1 MRQFFEEGD
10 LLVAE
15 VQSFFADGAMS
26 LHTRSLTYG
35 KVSRGRRSSVS
46 KTHATA
52 QLRNGQLVCV
62 PPTLIRR
69 LKSHFVSLPCNVD
82 LILGLNGYIWV
93 SKHIKQNRKPGEEGL
108 DAESVY
114 SNQNEVSTYPRKV
127 HKLSYPISTFFKAID
142 GPTRMAI
149 SRVTNLIK
157 VLASHF
163 VPLSDVILLEAY
175 EWAIENDVE
184 VKDLTQPDVCEA
196 LLITIGTKG

>member
-15 VQSFFADGAMS
+15 VQSFFVDGTMS

-35 KVSRGRRSSVS
+35 KVCRKACTSAL
-46 KTHATA
+46 KTHPAT

-62 PPTLIRR
+62 PPILIRR

-93 SKHIKQNRKPGEEGL
+93 SKHINKDRQQGEEGL

-114 SNQNEVSTYPRKV
+114 SNQNEVSLYPGEGSWTLRAQ
-127 HKLSYPISTFFKAID
+127 HQTFQGD
-142 GPTRMAI
+142 R
-149 SRVTNLIK
+149 RTNSNGHLPRHQ
-157 VLASHF
+157 SHQ
-163 VPLSDVILLEAY
+163 SAR
-175 EWAIENDVE
+175 
-184 VKDLTQPDVCEA
+184 
-196 LLITIGTKG
+196 

>member
-15 VQSFFADGAMS
+15 VQSFFADGTMS

-35 KVSRGRRSSVS
+35 KVGSRKTSVLKS
-46 KTHATA
+46 HPAT

-62 PPTLIRR
+62 PPILIRR

-93 SKHIKQNRKPGEEGL
+93 SKHINQNRRPGEEGL

-114 SNQNEVSTYPRKV
+114 SNQNEVSLHPRMIYE
-127 HKLSYPISTFFKAID
+127 SFRSTLTFSKGID
-142 GPTRMAI
+142 APTRMAI

-175 EWAIENDVE
+175 EWAVENDVE
-184 VKDLTQPDVCEA
+184 VKDLTQTEVCEA
-196 LLITIGTKG
+196 LILTVGTKG